1 MVKKLFKHEFLAYA
15 RVMSIVYIILL
26 TVATANRIIQFF
38 EADTVA
44 YSIINVFS
52 WITYFISVFMVFIFA
67 FWMNIVR
74 FYRNLFSGE
83 GYLTF
88 TLPVTTTQHILVK
101 SVTALCVGVATVIV
115 ALITGCIVTAG
126 ELLVEIWKAI
136 AFLMEE
142 AFGNAGIQFVF
153 IAIDVIV
160 FLLVGSYTSILLYDM
175 FISIGQLSKKN
186 RILSAVG
193 AYFVYYIA
201 RQILGTVIV
210 ITFSQLA
217 MQGFIERLGIWID
230 KHPYAATHIGFWTAI
245 ILSGLFSFI
254 EFVVIRKITTK
265 KLNLE

>member
-26 TVATANRIIQFF
+26 TVATANRIIQIF
-38 EADTVA
+38 EADTMA
-44 YSIINVFS
+44 YSIINTFS
-52 WITYFISVFMVFIFA
+52 WITYYISVFMVFIFT
-67 FWMNIVR
+67 FWMSIVR
-74 FYRNLFSGE
+74 FYRNLFTAE

-88 TLPVTTTQHILVK
+88 TLPVTPTQHIWVK
-101 SVTALCVGVATVIV
+101 STTALCVGIVTVIV
-115 ALITGCIVTAG
+115 ALISGCIVTAG

-136 AFLMEE
+136 AFLLEE

-153 IAIDVIV
+153 IAIDLIV
-160 FLLVGSYTSILLYDM
+160 FLLIGSYTSILLYDT

-201 RQILGTVIV
+201 RQIIGAIIVVIF
-210 ITFSQLA
+210 TQLA
-217 MQGFIERLGIWID
+217 MNGFIERLGMWIG

-245 ILSGLFSFI
+245 LLCCLFTFI
-254 EFVVIRKITTK
+254 EFIVIRKIITK